1 MVSFENYFERLPVKL
16 PNNRHVEKEKK
27 KEVKEEEVE
36 NWGLRELIDGGD
48 AAPGRILHRNN
59 INIGS
64 SRFVSYNSF

>member
-1 MVSFENYFERLPVKL
+1 M
-16 PNNRHVEKEKK
+16 
-27 KEVKEEEVE
+27 KEEEVE
-36 NWGLRELIDGGD
+36 NLGLRELIDGGD

>member
-1 MVSFENYFERLPVKL
+1 MKL

-27 KEVKEEEVE
+27 KEVKEEDVE
-36 NWGLRELIDGGD
+36 NWGLRELIDGG
-48 AAPGRILHRNN
+48 AVAPGRILHRNN